1 MCVQVTLLT
10 PILAAKQRELTYY
23 RQHDGIVKSVGG
35 LIRRARSGLRDPRQR
50 PLNEAG
56 GTFPPHTDPGKMV
69 TSSHYLEAP
78 RRLRAFVRAHETSLV
93 VLAALVGTISGLVVA
108 AMSAA
113 VEGLHVL
120 LFNLEM
126 GDRLSSQFRIEPLRA
141 LLVPS
146 LGGLLLGVAFL
157 LLLRWRPARE
167 IDPIEANALH
177 GGRMSFRGSLIVAL
191 QTVWSSGVGAS
202 VGLEAGYTQLAS
214 GLAASLGRGFHLRRG
229 DQRIM
234 VGCGAAAAIAGAFG
248 APLAGAFYAFELVI
262 GGYTPASLTPV
273 GVAAVA
279 GYFVAHGIHSD
290 VAGRRRRCGRRCA
303 RARSRHRGVARRPGG
318 AVRHRHHA
326 RRGAV
331 RDVACQDQAL
341 AAAAAGAGGPRRRPA
356 RPDNAAGDVVGARR
370 AAFCR
375 ICFNS
380 AFGARD
386 HFHPESDCFRHLA
399 GIGFRGGLFFATL
412 FLGAIGGHLFAG
424 GFDAIWP
431 GLNLSPNVYAIIGM
445 SALSASVIGGPLTM
459 SFIALELTGNLW
471 LTTAVLVAVIIS
483 TQITRELFGYSFAT
497 WRLHLRGETIR
508 SAADVGWIRDL
519 TVRSL
524 MRRDVATVSANMA
537 IEEFRDK
544 FPLGSKT
551 QVVAVDGT
559 GRYVGLAL
567 VADAHAP
574 DIKAPDGLI
583 GLLHY
588 RDVVLHPGMNIQE
601 AIAVFDAAEAEL
613 LAVVDIDG
621 EHRPIGLLTEAHAM
635 RRYAEESEQRRR
647 EVIGDI

>member
-1 MCVQVTLLT
+1 MV
-10 PILAAKQRELTYY
+10 
-23 RQHDGIVKSVGG
+23 
-35 LIRRARSGLRDPRQR
+35 
-50 PLNEAG
+50 
-56 GTFPPHTDPGKMV
+56 PP
-69 TSSHYLEAP
+69 SRFLEAP
-78 RRLRAFVRAHETSLV
+78 RRLRAYVRAHETSLV
-93 VLAALVGTISGLVVA
+93 LLAALIGTVGGLVVV
-108 AMSAA
+108 AMSVAVAA
-113 VEGLHVL
+113 LHA
-120 LFNLEM
+120 LFFNISIRE
-126 GDRLSSQFRIEPLRA
+126 RLSSQDSIAPLRA

-214 GLAASLGRGFHLRRG
+214 GLAASLGRGFHLRRA

-279 GYFVAHGIHSD
+279 GYFVTHGFAALSMGIGIGPVGD
-290 VAGRRRRCGRRCA
+290 VLGRDLALAALLGIVSA
-303 RARSRHRGVARRPGG
+303 LFGIAIMRGVAL
-318 AVRHRHHA
+318 
-326 RRGAV
+326 
-331 RDVACQDQAL
+331 CETLL
-341 AAAAAGAGGPRRRPA
+341 AKTAIWPPLRPA
-356 RPDNAAGDVVGARR
+356 IGGLGVGLLALLTPQVMSSGHGALHFSNIVSLPLKVMAGVFVLKAIASMISLG
-370 AAFCR
+370 
-375 ICFNS
+375 S
-380 AFGARD
+380 
-386 HFHPESDCFRHLA
+386 
-399 GIGFRGGLFFATL
+399 GFRGGLFFATL
-412 FLGAIGGHLFAG
+412 FLGALGGRLFAAG
-424 GFDAIWP
+424 IDVVWP
-431 GLNLSPNVYAIIGM
+431 GLDLDPNVYAIIGM

-459 SFIALELTGNLW
+459 AFIALESTGNLW
-471 LTTAVLVAVIIS
+471 LTTAVLVAVILS

-497 WRLHLRGETIR
+497 WRFHLRGESIR

-524 MRRDVATVSANMA
+524 MRADVATVNASMPIA
-537 IEEFRDK
+537 EFRDK

-551 QVVAVDGT
+551 RAVAVDGA

-567 VADAHAP
+567 VAEAHVPELEGTKALI
-574 DIKAPDGLI
+574 DI
-583 GLLHY
+583 LHY
-588 RDVVLHPGMNIQE
+588 RDVVLHPAMNIRE
-601 AIAVFDAAEAEL
+601 AIAVFDAAEAES

-621 EHRPIGLLTEAHAM
+621 EHRPIGILTEAHAM

-647 EVIGDI
+647 EAVGDV

>member
-1 MCVQVTLLT
+1 MVS
-10 PILAAKQRELTYY
+10 
-23 RQHDGIVKSVGG
+23 KS
-35 LIRRARSGLRDPRQR
+35 R
-50 PLNEAG
+50 
-56 GTFPPHTDPGKMV
+56 F
-69 TSSHYLEAP
+69 LEAP

-93 VLAALVGTISGLVVA
+93 VLAALIGIIGGLVVA

-113 VEGLHVL
+113 VEGMHVL
-120 LFNLEM
+120 LFNVEI
-126 GDRLSSQFRIEPLRA
+126 GERLSSQYSIDPWRA
-141 LLVPS
+141 LLLPS

-157 LLLRWRPARE
+157 VLLRFRPSRE
-167 IDPIEANALH
+167 VDPIEANALH
-177 GGRMSFRGSLIVAL
+177 GGRMSFRGSVIVAS

-214 GLAASLGRGFHLRRG
+214 GIAASLGRGFHLRRV

-279 GYFVAHGIHSD
+279 GYFVAHAFTVLSFGVGVGPVGDVLGRDLAIAALLGVLAALFGI
-290 VAGRRRRCGRRCA
+290 GIM
-303 RARSRHRGVARRPGG
+303 RGVALCEQLL
-318 AVRHRHHA
+318 A
-326 RRGAV
+326 RTR
-331 RDVACQDQAL
+331 L
-341 AAAAAGAGGPRRRPA
+341 WPPLRPA
-356 RPDNAAGDVVGARR
+356 LGGLGVGLLALITPQVMSSGHGALHFAGFVSIPLTV
-370 AAFCR
+370 
-375 ICFNS
+375 
-380 AFGARD
+380 
-386 HFHPESDCFRHLA
+386 LA
-399 GIGFRGGLFFATL
+399 TIFILKAIASVISLGSGFRGGLFFATL
-412 FLGAIGGHLFAG
+412 FLGALGGHLFAG
-424 GFDAIWP
+424 GFDVIWP

-459 SFIALELTGNLW
+459 SFIALESTGNLW

-508 SAADVGWIRDL
+508 SAADIGWIRDL

-524 MRRDVATVSANMA
+524 MRQDLTTVNANIG
-537 IEEFRDK
+537 IEEFREK
-544 FPLGSKT
+544 FPLGSKN
-551 QVVAVDGT
+551 QVVAVDGS

-574 DIKAPDGLI
+574 DIEADKGLI
-583 GLLHY
+583 GILHF

-601 AIAVFDAAEAEL
+601 AIAVFDAAEAES

-621 EHRPIGLLTEAHAM
+621 EHRPIGVLSEAHAM

-647 EVIGDI
+647 EVLGEV

>member
-1 MCVQVTLLT
+1 
-10 PILAAKQRELTYY
+10 
-23 RQHDGIVKSVGG
+23 
-35 LIRRARSGLRDPRQR
+35 
-50 PLNEAG
+50 
-56 GTFPPHTDPGKMV
+56 MV
-69 TSSHYLEAP
+69 TPSRYFEAP

-93 VLAALVGTISGLVVA
+93 VLAALVGTIGGLVVA

-113 VEGLHVL
+113 VEGLHML
-120 LFNLEM
+120 LFDLEM
-126 GDRLSSQFRIEPLRA
+126 GDRLSSQYRIEPLRA

-177 GGRMSFRGSLIVAL
+177 GGRMSFRGSVIVAL

-214 GLAASLGRGFHLRRG
+214 GLAASLGRGFHLRRA

-262 GGYTPASLTPV
+262 GGYTPASLTAV

-279 GYFVAHGIHSD
+279 GYFVAHGFTVLSLG
-290 VAGRRRRCGRRCA
+290 VAVGPVGDIIGRDLAIAALLGILA
-303 RARSRHRGVARRPGG
+303 ALFGIAIMRGVALCETLLSKTRLWPPLRTALGG
-318 AVRHRHHA
+318 LAVGLLALITPQVMSSGH
-326 RRGAV
+326 GALHFAGFV
-331 RDVACQDQAL
+331 SIPLAVVATIFVLKAIASVISL
-341 AAAAAGAGGPRRRPA
+341 GT
-356 RPDNAAGDVVGARR
+356 
-370 AAFCR
+370 
-375 ICFNS
+375 
-380 AFGARD
+380 
-386 HFHPESDCFRHLA
+386 
-399 GIGFRGGLFFATL
+399 GFRGGLFFATL
-412 FLGAIGGHLFAG
+412 FLGALGGHLFAA
-424 GFDAIWP
+424 GFDTIWP
-431 GLNLSPNVYAIIGM
+431 GLNLNPNVYAIVGM
-445 SALSASVIGGPLTM
+445 SALSASVVGGPLTM
-459 SFIALELTGNLW
+459 SFIALESTGNLW
-471 LTTAVLVAVIIS
+471 VTTAVLVAVIIS

-519 TVRSL
+519 TVRRL
-524 MRRDVATVSANMA
+524 MRPDVATVNASIP

-567 VADAHAP
+567 VAEAHAP
-574 DIKAPDGLI
+574 DVEATKGLI
-583 GLLHY
+583 GILHH

-601 AIAVFDAAEAEL
+601 AIAVFDAAEAES
-613 LAVVDIDG
+613 LAVVETDG
-621 EHRPIGLLTEAHAM
+621 EHRPIGILTEAHAM

-647 EVIGDI
+647 EAVGDI

>member
-1 MCVQVTLLT
+1 M
-10 PILAAKQRELTYY
+10 
-23 RQHDGIVKSVGG
+23 
-35 LIRRARSGLRDPRQR
+35 
-50 PLNEAG
+50 
-56 GTFPPHTDPGKMV
+56 DPGKMV
-69 TSSHYLEAP
+69 TTSRYLEAP

-93 VLAALVGTISGLVVA
+93 VLAALVGTIGGLVVA
-108 AMSAA
+108 AMGAA
-113 VEGLHVL
+113 VAGLHML

-126 GDRLSSQFRIEPLRA
+126 GERLSSQLRIEPLRA

-157 LLLRWRPARE
+157 LLQRWRPARE

-177 GGRMSFRGSLIVAL
+177 GGRMSFRGSIIVAL

-214 GLAASLGRGFHLRRG
+214 GLGASLGRGFHLRRA

-279 GYFVAHGIHSD
+279 GYFVAHAFGELSLGVGVGPVGDVLGHDLAIAALLGIL
-290 VAGRRRRCGRRCA
+290 AALFGIGIM
-303 RARSRHRGVARRPGG
+303 RGVALCEMLLAKTRIWLPLRPALGG
-318 AVRHRHHA
+318 LAVGLLALLTPQVMSSGH
-326 RRGAV
+326 GALHFAGIV
-331 RDVACQDQAL
+331 SMPL
-341 AAAAAGAGGPRRRPA
+341 AAIAAVFTLKAIASVISLG
-356 RPDNAAGDVVGARR
+356 
-370 AAFCR
+370 
-375 ICFNS
+375 S
-380 AFGARD
+380 
-386 HFHPESDCFRHLA
+386 
-399 GIGFRGGLFFATL
+399 GFRGGLFFATL
-412 FLGAIGGHLFAG
+412 LLGALGGRLFAA
-424 GFDAIWP
+424 GFDTIWP
-431 GLNLSPNVYAIIGM
+431 GLNLDPNVYAIVGM

-459 SFIALELTGNLW
+459 SFIALESTGNLW

-497 WRLHLRGETIR
+497 WRLHLRGESIR

-519 TVRSL
+519 TVRRL
-524 MRRDVATVSANMA
+524 MRPDVATVNAGIP

-551 QVVAVDGT
+551 QVVAVDAT

-567 VADAHAP
+567 VAEAHAP
-574 DIKAPDGLI
+574 DIEAASGLI
-583 GLLHY
+583 GILHH
-588 RDVVLHPGMNIQE
+588 RDVVLHPVMNIQE
-601 AIAVFDAAEAEL
+601 AIAVFDAAEAESL
-613 LAVVDIDG
+613 VVVEADG
-621 EHRPIGLLTEAHAM
+621 EHRPIGILTEAHAM

-647 EVIGDI
+647 EAVGDI